1 METLRRLR
9 ALGLT
14 LRPEEGG
21 ARLRVSGLDRLP
33 ADQAAWARRCL
44 SRKVTSG
51 EGDDA
56 PALTPE
62 RREDLLA
69 PQSVSEAKAAEQTAL
84 LAVQRKKSEM
94 EYARLRGRLTETATV
109 QDELA
114 ARAQAFR
121 RGLERFGMEEAEA
134 VAADFG
140 ASFRG
145 AADLAA
151 RLGFEGEAA
160 ARAAVTIQ
168 NFVLSRAQIFSAR
181 WADRIEAFLDPY
193 ATGAWWTPAMRE
205 AWDRYERGLEHDN
218 GETGGPARTFEEA
231 PHGNH
236 GAD

>member
-1 METLRRLR
+1 MSEEKDILHNVNQIVVRLR
-9 ALGLT
+9 
-14 LRPEEGG
+14 GG
-21 ARLRVSGLDRLP
+21 YRVTQYRVARAIERHELVPRRGGGWTAASV
-33 ADQAAWARRCL
+33 DQWARRCL

-140 ASFRG
+140 ASSRG
-145 AADLAA
+145 AADLVA
-151 RLGFEGEAA
+151 RLGFEG
-160 ARAAVTIQ
+160 
-168 NFVLSRAQIFSAR
+168 
-181 WADRIEAFLDPY
+181 
-193 ATGAWWTPAMRE
+193 
-205 AWDRYERGLEHDN
+205 
-218 GETGGPARTFEEA
+218 
-231 PHGNH
+231 
-236 GAD
+236 

>member
-1 METLRRLR
+1 MSEEKDILHNVNQIVVRLR
-9 ALGLT
+9 
-14 LRPEEGG
+14 GG
-21 ARLRVSGLDRLP
+21 YRVTQYRVARAIERHELVPRRGGGWTAASV
-33 ADQAAWARRCL
+33 DQWARRCL

-62 RREDLLA
+62 
-69 PQSVSEAKAAEQTAL
+69 SVSEAKAAEQTAL

-140 ASFRG
+140 ASSRG
-145 AADLAA
+145 AADLVA
-151 RLGFEGEAA
+151 RLGFEG
-160 ARAAVTIQ
+160 
-168 NFVLSRAQIFSAR
+168 
-181 WADRIEAFLDPY
+181 
-193 ATGAWWTPAMRE
+193 
-205 AWDRYERGLEHDN
+205 
-218 GETGGPARTFEEA
+218 
-231 PHGNH
+231 
-236 GAD
+236 